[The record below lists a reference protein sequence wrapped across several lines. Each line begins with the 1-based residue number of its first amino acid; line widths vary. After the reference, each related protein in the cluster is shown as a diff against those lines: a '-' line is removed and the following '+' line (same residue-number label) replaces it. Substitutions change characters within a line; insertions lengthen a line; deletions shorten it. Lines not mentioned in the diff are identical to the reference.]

1 MNEFLI
7 RELNK
12 ILIMLQNVNFYS
24 NDAHSKRSNQS
35 NVNKAYSNLFDII
48 KIIEK
53 ENEQ

>member
-12 ILIMLQNVNFYS
+12 ILTMLQNVDFYS
-24 NDAHSKRSNQS
+24 NDGHIKKANQN
-35 NVNKAYSNLFDII
+35 NVNQAYSNLFDII

-53 ENEQ
+53 KQE